1 MALSVIWMF
10 YKGILRF
17 NYPSHQQFPIQ
28 GIDISHHQGEI
39 NWNELATE
47 DISFVFIKA
56 TEGGD
61 YQDPKFQVNWT
72 NAKSTKLAVGAYH
85 FYRLCKSGTE
95 QANNF
100 IASVPKEEDNLPP
113 AIDLELGGNCQ
124 SDKSDEEVIQ
134 DIQTYIDK
142 VTAYY
147 GQTPII
153 YATTEFYERYLNNQ
167 FIACPIWIRDIY
179 SSPKLPDN
187 RHWTF
192 WQFANRGH
200 LKGIDG
206 YIDLNAFNGDKTTFQ
221 QLIRNGG

>member
-1 MALSVIWMF
+1 MKSKLWIILALLLLMALSVILMF

-28 GIDISHHQGEI
+28 GVDISHHQGDI
-39 NWNELATE
+39 DWNELTTE
-47 DISFVFIKA
+47 DISFIFIKA

-61 YQDPKFQVNWT
+61 YKDPSFQVNWT
-72 NAKSTKLAVGAYH
+72 
-85 FYRLCKSGTE
+85 KSGAE
-95 QANNF
+95 QADNF
-100 IASVPKEEDNLPP
+100 ISSVPKGEGNLPP

-124 SDKSDEEVIQ
+124 SDKSDEEVIR

-142 VTAYY
+142 VSAYY
-147 GQTPII
+147 EQTPII

-179 SSPKLPDN
+179 SNPKLPDN

-200 LKGIDG
+200 LKGING

-221 QLIRNGG
+221 SLIKNSD